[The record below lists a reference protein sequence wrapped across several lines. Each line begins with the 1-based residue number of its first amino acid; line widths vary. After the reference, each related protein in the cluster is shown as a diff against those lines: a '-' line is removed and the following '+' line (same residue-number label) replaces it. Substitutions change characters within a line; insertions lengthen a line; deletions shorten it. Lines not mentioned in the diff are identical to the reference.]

1 MKLKYLLMIVLTL
14 LVISISANKQLQS
27 AKAYKV
33 SAVEQDDTV
42 KSNLSVAEK
51 SKDLTTKWL
60 NALGT
65 DGWLYVSS
73 YYETEEILGNDP
85 ETGLP
90 LPNKSFWESW
100 YQLDSLGQQ
109 TTALVKRTDL
119 ENGNITYVAWQND
132 KLYRLPS
139 GAFVDTSQQGN
150 VWRTFRPLHD
160 HSCNTRLPEFTSS
173 PSPEN
178 GVSKELLSTLE
189 ENVEGINEWVVT
201 MITLHPPIS
210 DVSGFSG
217 TFTGEHF
224 VCHWNNDTGAIRGTE
239 QYLMTETGEKVL
251 IGRDSNYNVQRVAQ
265 PPVEMLEVLDQLI
278 SLAATRP

>member
-1 MKLKYLLMIVLTL
+1 MKLKFLLIIAGL
-14 LVISISANKQLQS
+14 LIISISGNNQLRS
-27 AKAYKV
+27 VKASKA
-33 SAVEQDDTV
+33 SAVKQDTTAKSTLIV
-42 KSNLSVAEK
+42 VEKSNS
-51 SKDLTTKWL
+51 LTTKWL

-73 YYETEEILGNDP
+73 YYETEEKLGNDP

-189 ENVEGINEWVVT
+189 KNADGINEWVVT

-217 TFTGEHF
+217 TFTGEYF
-224 VCHWNNDTGAIRGTE
+224 VCHWNNDTGAILGTE
-239 QYLMTETGEKVL
+239 QYLVTESGDKIL
-251 IGRDSNYNVQRVAQ
+251 LGRDFNYDVQRVDQ
-265 PPVEMLEVLDQLI
+265 LPSDMLKLLDELI
-278 SLAATRP
+278 SLTKARP

>member
-1 MKLKYLLMIVLTL
+1 MKLKLLLIIVSL

-33 SAVEQDDTV
+33 STVEQDVTV
-42 KSNLSVAEK
+42 KSNLSMAEK
-51 SKDLTTKWL
+51 SNDLTTKWL
-60 NALGT
+60 NTLGT

-73 YYETEEILGNDP
+73 YYETEEKLGNDP

-150 VWRTFRPLHD
+150 VWKTFRPLYD
-160 HSCNTRLPEFTSS
+160 HPCNARLPEFTSS
-173 PSPEN
+173 PSLEN

-189 ENVEGINEWVVT
+189 KK
-201 MITLHPPIS
+201 
-210 DVSGFSG
+210 
-217 TFTGEHF
+217 
-224 VCHWNNDTGAIRGTE
+224 C
-239 QYLMTETGEKVL
+239 
-251 IGRDSNYNVQRVAQ
+251 
-265 PPVEMLEVLDQLI
+265 
-278 SLAATRP
+278 